1 MIIAGLDLSPT
12 SSGLV
17 KFFLNDSLEIVDVKK
32 LGFVGYT
39 VPKKKAPKIP
49 NYKDI
54 VAYDE
59 EKYDFYNRT
68 LMMTEHI
75 FEFIKDVDYAAI
87 EGYSYG
93 STASGHF
100 TDISEFCSQ
109 IKFQL
114 LRQGTKVRLVS
125 PTQIKQFATGKG
137 TSEKPA
143 MYDAFIS
150 KGFSEKLDIKDL
162 PEIPVHKRGKNV
174 GLRDKSGIS
183 PLSDIIDS
191 YHICDLL
198 YTELLIRKGTKQL
211 DDLAPI
217 EKHVM
222 THTTKTNKIPLI
234 KQEFLEK
241 I

>member
-17 KFFLNDSLEIVDVKK
+17 KFILNESMEIVDIKK

-49 NYKDI
+49 NYKDV

-59 EKYDFYNRT
+59 DKYDFYNRT

-75 FEFIKDVDYAAI
+75 FEFIKDVEYAVI
-87 EGYSYG
+87 EDYSYG

-100 TDISEFCSQ
+100 TNIAEFCSQ

-114 LRQGTKVRLVS
+114 LRQGTRIRLVS

-137 TSEKPA
+137 NSEKPE
-143 MYDAFIS
+143 MESSFL
-150 KGFSEKLDIKDL
+150 KLESQKIDVEEL
-162 PEIPVHKRGKNV
+162 PEIPRYTRGKYV
-174 GLRDKSGIS
+174 GLKHPKGIS
-183 PLSDIIDS
+183 PRSDLIDS
-191 YHICDLL
+191 FFMCQLL
-198 YTELLIRKGTKQL
+198 CTELQIRKGTIQL
-211 DDLAPI
+211 NDLAPI
-217 EKHVM
+217 VKHVM
-222 THTTKTNKIPLI
+222 THTTKNNKIPLI

-241 I
+241 SL